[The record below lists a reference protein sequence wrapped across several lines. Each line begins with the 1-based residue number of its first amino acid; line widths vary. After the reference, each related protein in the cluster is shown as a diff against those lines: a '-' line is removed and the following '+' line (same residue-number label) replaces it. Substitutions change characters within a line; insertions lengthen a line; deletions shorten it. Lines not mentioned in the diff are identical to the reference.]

1 MRCIYPRYLFIKI
14 VKDGELNMATDVAPQ
29 SRYIFLVQLITKNP
43 ARVFIM
49 LFLVVLSCISFY
61 TTYDGLVRFSY
72 GSFEQTPVV
81 FIVVLFLFVS
91 VLQGMLLFSLFEML
105 RSRLVLKFTWLLV
118 YIVTM
123 GVSVFFSY
131 SFYYNLFRA
140 DSYAFDNFSTQ
151 LLRVKNSAL
160 DYQDAFKSVQVN
172 TSKLADYSRDKAEE
186 ERKKGGTCGYISPPK
201 PGPRS
206 RYRDKEERIFNA
218 LSSDITGLYQAV
230 SEDIIKLETLMD
242 KFNKKEMSTDDIQN
256 EMNRTVQRL
265 NGYKADGNILNLK
278 TTLRAHMYEG
288 RITDGIDTSKTPIT
302 CPDDNIDIKGT
313 GIIKQVEVLPLVNQ
327 VKLFNPNSEKEVL
340 TRALTVFMSIP
351 RAVMPTSWL
360 NNLSGMATVDE
371 VEEVDETKI
380 STIDYAPLF
389 LGGLID
395 LFIFIVGLADGIEN
409 QRRSWGDHRF
419 KGRYISITDI
429 PSFAQVGNGYH
440 FLENLRKHIYR
451 SRTGIHLVI
460 PATMDNL
467 TPEQRG
473 VLDLAE
479 ALESASMLGRPKTL
493 NISFKQLHQGIQ
505 ASLIDVYE
513 KAENRLYSRYSVPK
527 KLWDELQQA
536 YYAWHIH
543 HDIPEDTSSE
553 PPLHSQRLLPLKI
566 NN

>member
-1 MRCIYPRYLFIKI
+1 
-14 VKDGELNMATDVAPQ
+14 
-29 SRYIFLVQLITKNP
+29 
-43 ARVFIM
+43 M

-72 GSFEQTPVV
+72 GSFEQTPRV

-105 RSRLVLKFTWLLV
+105 RSRLLLKFTWLLV

-140 DSYAFDNFSTQ
+140 DSYAFDNFSAQ

-160 DYQDAFKSVQVN
+160 DYQDAFQSIQVD
-172 TSKLADYSRDKAEE
+172 TGKLADYSRNKAQE
-186 ERKKGGTCGYISPPK
+186 ERKRGGTCGYLSPPK
-201 PGPRS
+201 TGPRS
-206 RYRDKEERIFNA
+206 RYRDKEDRIFRA
-218 LSSDITGLYQAV
+218 LSSDITGLYQSV
-230 SEDIIKLETLMD
+230 SEDIIQLEKLVD
-242 KFNKKEMSTDDIQN
+242 KFNNKKMSTGDMQN

-265 NGYKADGNILNLK
+265 NGYKSNGNILNLK

-288 RITDGIDTSKTPIT
+288 RVTDGINASNMPIT

-313 GIIKQVEVLPLVNQ
+313 GIIKQIEVLPQVNE

-351 RAVMPTSWL
+351 KAIFPDSWL
-360 NNLSGMATVDE
+360 TGLFGEKSVQQADA
-371 VEEVDETKI
+371 TKI
-380 STIDYAPLF
+380 SSIDYAPLF

-409 QRRSWGDHRF
+409 QKRRWGDHRY
-419 KGRYISITDI
+419 KGRYISIQDI
-429 PSFAQVGNGYH
+429 PSFAQVGNSYL
-440 FLENLRKHIYR
+440 FLDNFRKHVYR

-460 PATMDNL
+460 PATMENL

-479 ALESASMLGRPKTL
+479 ALESANMLGRPKSL
-493 NISFKQLHQGIQ
+493 NMEFSQLHKGIQ
-505 ASLIDVYE
+505 ASLMDVYE
-513 KAENRLYSRYSVPK
+513 SGDQRLYTRYSLPK
-527 KLWDELQQA
+527 KLWDEFQQA

-543 HDIPEDTSSE
+543 HEIPD
-553 PPLHSQRLLPLKI
+553 
-566 NN
+566 

>member
-1 MRCIYPRYLFIKI
+1 MTI
-14 VKDGELNMATDVAPQ
+14 EATQQ
-29 SRYIFLVQLITKNP
+29 SKPFSFWRLIAKNP
-43 ARVFIM
+43 ARTFIM
-49 LFLVVLSCISFY
+49 LFLLVLSAISFY

-72 GSFEQTPVV
+72 GSFEQTPRV
-81 FIVVLFLFVS
+81 FIIVLFLFVS

-160 DYQDAFKSVQVN
+160 DYKDAFKTVQEDTN
-172 TSKLADYSRDKAEE
+172 KLADYSRDKAKE
-186 ERKKGGTCGYISPPK
+186 ERKSGGTCGYISPPNS
-201 PGPRS
+201 GPRS
-206 RYRDKEERIFNA
+206 RYRDKEDRIFKA
-218 LSSDITGLYQAV
+218 LSSDINGLYNSV
-230 SEDIIKLETLMD
+230 SKDIVELEKLMD
-242 KFNKKEMSTDDIQN
+242 KFSQKKMSTDDIQN

-265 NGYKADGNILNLK
+265 NGYKSNGNILNLT

-288 RITDGIDTSKTPIT
+288 RVTDGINSSNIPIT

-313 GIIKQVEVLPLVNQ
+313 GIIKQVEVLPRVKE
-327 VKLFNPNSEKEVL
+327 VKLFNPNSEKAVL

-351 RAVMPTSWL
+351 TAIIPNSWL
-360 NNLSGMATVDE
+360 TNMFGKTAADQA
-371 VEEVDETKI
+371 DATKI
-380 STIDYAPLF
+380 SSIDYAPLF

-409 QRRSWGDHRF
+409 QRRSWGDRKY
-419 KGRYISITDI
+419 KGRYINIKDI
-429 PSFAQVGNGYH
+429 PSFAQVGNGYL
-440 FLENLRKHIYR
+440 FLDNFRKHVYR
-451 SRTGIHLVI
+451 SPTGSHLVI
-460 PATMDNL
+460 PATMNNL
-467 TPEQRG
+467 SAEQRG

-479 ALESASMLGRPKTL
+479 ALESAHMIGRPKSL
-493 NISFKQLHQGIQ
+493 NMEYSKLHKGIQ
-505 ASLIDVYE
+505 ASLLDEYE
-513 KAENRLYSRYSVPK
+513 DAEQRLYTRYILPK

-543 HDIPEDTSSE
+543 HEIPD
-553 PPLHSQRLLPLKI
+553 
-566 NN
+566 